1 MGLLAQGRA
10 SGTGQGSCRAGQHSR
25 SSRRGQR
32 MLQERGM
39 MLAQR
44 VQVSEV
50 GLEGRW
56 LQSRVRGEGSAR
68 KIKVHR
74 GREEPGTGL
83 FSC

>member
-1 MGLLAQGRA
+1 
-10 SGTGQGSCRAGQHSR
+10 
-25 SSRRGQR
+25 